1 VALIRV
7 TIDHYGCK
15 FLYITGTR
23 AGLGNMLP
31 DNGVIQKVCSTA
43 FGIKKNK
50 NSSQPVCYCIPHIT
64 GSEMYKFTIDS
75 DCYMVVSDI
84 NISISCDL
92 NPYTLQSEM

>member
-1 VALIRV
+1 V

-43 FGIKKNK
+43 FGMTSK
-50 NSSQPVCYCIPHIT
+50 
-64 GSEMYKFTIDS
+64 
-75 DCYMVVSDI
+75 
-84 NISISCDL
+84 
-92 NPYTLQSEM
+92 